1 MKLPLLARFKLHP
14 SPRPITPEAALSIWN
29 RATDDNRLSVRA
41 RFLLQRHC
49 TLAIE
54 ELAPLPYSVE
64 EIADSFCAPSNARG
78 ERLKKRR
85 RADMSSLR
93 ETSCGSA
100 CRARKAHVMQ
110 ADFASCPVCKTKFR
124 RSRAWKIYCSPK
136 CAKKAKRARASVI
149 SSVISVPSTSP
160 TISGAQSTARYAQ
173 NEGHTG
179 KKCLPKEGD
188 VARYESLLFVARA
201 GANGA

>member
-64 EIADSFCAPSNARG
+64 EIAGKLLRPVERTRG
-78 ERLKKRR
+78 AAEE
-85 RADMSSLR
+85 AAA
-93 ETSCGSA
+93 CGY
-100 CRARKAHVMQ
+100 V
-110 ADFASCPVCKTKFR
+110 
-124 RSRAWKIYCSPK
+124 
-136 CAKKAKRARASVI
+136 
-149 SSVISVPSTSP
+149 
-160 TISGAQSTARYAQ
+160 
-173 NEGHTG
+173 E
-179 KKCLPKEGD
+179 LEGD
-188 VARYESLLFVARA
+188 IVRLRA
-201 GANGA
+201 PREKGPCDAG